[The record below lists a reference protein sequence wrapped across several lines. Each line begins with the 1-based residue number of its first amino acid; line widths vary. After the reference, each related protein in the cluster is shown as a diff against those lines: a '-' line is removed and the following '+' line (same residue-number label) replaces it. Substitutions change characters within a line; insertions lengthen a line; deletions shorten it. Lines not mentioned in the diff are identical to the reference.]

1 MQNDNSAAPEG
12 GVGALMSVLADSP
25 LAMLAVIAVLLDD
38 AGEVSTKISQERL
51 SEVTARFNLSSRVD
65 EEGNLILMLSQLT

>member
-1 MQNDNSAAPEG
+1 
-12 GVGALMSVLADSP
+12 MSVLADSP

>member
-1 MQNDNSAAPEG
+1 
-12 GVGALMSVLADSP
+12 MSVLADSP

-51 SEVTARFNLSSRVD
+51 AEVTARFNLSSRVD
-65 EEGNLILMLSQLT
+65 EEGTLILMLSQLT